1 MGVINGNGH
10 AAPRRPD
17 HSAHYFASVS
27 GGQAGAHLRSRAT
40 GHAHRASDID
50 LAISAPDISAAEWRD
65 LCEALECTPIIY
77 DLDIV
82 REEDVIDEQLRA
94 AMQRDG
100 IVVYRSDV

>member
-1 MGVINGNGH
+1 MATVMLRLDDLTTLRTIL
-10 AAPRRPD
+10 RRFPT
-17 HSAHYFASVS
+17 VR
-27 GGQAGAHLRSRAT
+27 QARIFGSRAT

-77 DLDIV
+77 ELDIV

-94 AMQRDG
+94 AIQRDG
-100 IVVYRSDV
+100 IVVYRSDE